1 MTEQTNPEPTT
12 TTQQAATQQPTT
24 TTEPPKIQGTMSLSD
39 PTMQQKKETPFS
51 IENIM
56 NSDGTF
62 KEDWTSSVEGGE
74 CLSKY
79 NNINDLLK
87 GFVNANKLIGKKHE
101 QISRPGADAT
111 DEQRKAWREHLGVPE
126 RVEDYKVPDEYKDTV
141 DIESFNEFAKFAHEH
156 NIPADTMQE
165 LLRFQERYSAK
176 VNELN
181 AKHIEEQAKEA
192 RKYFQA
198 EWGGLYDRNFTLLKD
213 GLVRAGIDI
222 ESPEM
227 AGALN
232 NPFILSALFD
242 KISNMQDGTMPVPG
256 FMKTSATDAKE
267 QIMGL
272 INKYGS
278 VNQMPTEARE
288 LYHRLL
294 SNKNIKW

>member
-1 MTEQTNPEPTT
+1 MSENNNPPTGG
-12 TTQQAATQQPTT
+12 TTQTQQPPAQEQTKM
-24 TTEPPKIQGTMSLSD
+24 PGTMSLNDSALN
-39 PTMQQKKETPFS
+39 QKPQEQFTIDKMV
-51 IENIM
+51 N
-56 NSDGTF
+56 NDGTF
-62 KEDWTSSVEGGE
+62 KEGWNSSIEGGE
-74 CLSKY
+74 SLSKY
-79 NNINDLLK
+79 NNINDLIK
-87 GFVNANKLIGKKHE
+87 GFVNANKLIGKKQE

-126 RVEDYKVPDEYKDTV
+126 KADDYQVPDEYKETV
-141 DIESFNEFAKFAHEH
+141 DAESFKEFAQFAHEH

-165 LLRFQERYSAK
+165 LLRFQERYAAK
-176 VNELN
+176 LNEVN
-181 AKHIEEQAKEA
+181 AKRIEEQAKEA

-198 EWGGLYDRNFTLLKD
+198 EWGGLYERNFNLLKD

-227 AGALN
+227 SGALN

-242 KISNMQDGTMPVPG
+242 KISSMQDGTMPVPG
-256 FMKTSATDAKE
+256 FMKASASDAKE

-278 VNQMPTEARE
+278 VNQMPHDARE

-294 SNKNIKW
+294 ANKNIKW

>member
-1 MTEQTNPEPTT
+1 MSENNNPSTGD
-12 TTQQAATQQPTT
+12 TTQTQQPPAQEQTKM
-24 TTEPPKIQGTMSLSD
+24 PGTMSLSD
-39 PTMQQKKETPFS
+39 PALNQKPQEQFTIDK
-51 IENIM
+51 IVN
-56 NSDGTF
+56 NDGTF
-62 KEDWTSSVEGGE
+62 KEGWNSSVEGGE
-74 CLSKY
+74 SLSKY
-79 NNINDLLK
+79 NNINDLIK
-87 GFVNANKLIGKKHE
+87 GFVNANKLIGKKQE

-126 RVEDYKVPDEYKDTV
+126 KADDYQVPDEYKETV
-141 DIESFNEFAKFAHEH
+141 DAESFKEFAQFAHEH

-165 LLRFQERYSAK
+165 LLRFQERYAAK
-176 VNELN
+176 LNEVN
-181 AKHIEEQAKEA
+181 AKRIEEQAKEA

-198 EWGGLYDRNFTLLKD
+198 EWGGLYERNFNLLKD

-227 AGALN
+227 SGALN

-242 KISNMQDGTMPVPG
+242 KISSMQDGTMPVPG
-256 FMKTSATDAKE
+256 FMKASASDAKE

-278 VNQMPTEARE
+278 VNQMPHDARE

-294 SNKNIKW
+294 ANKNIKW

>member
-1 MTEQTNPEPTT
+1 MSENNNPPTGG
-12 TTQQAATQQPTT
+12 TTQTQQPPAQEQTKM
-24 TTEPPKIQGTMSLSD
+24 PGTMSLND
-39 PTMQQKKETPFS
+39 PALNQKPQEQFTIDKMV
-51 IENIM
+51 N
-56 NSDGTF
+56 NDGTF
-62 KEDWTSSVEGGE
+62 KEGWNSSVEGGE
-74 CLSKY
+74 SLSKY
-79 NNINDLLK
+79 NNINDLIK
-87 GFVNANKLIGKKHE
+87 GFVNANKLIGKKQE

-126 RVEDYKVPDEYKDTV
+126 KADDYQVPDEYKETV
-141 DIESFNEFAKFAHEH
+141 DAESFKEFAQFAHEH

-165 LLRFQERYSAK
+165 LLRFQERYAAK
-176 VNELN
+176 LNEVN
-181 AKHIEEQAKEA
+181 AKRIEEQAKEA

-198 EWGGLYDRNFTLLKD
+198 EWGGLYERNLNLLKD

-227 AGALN
+227 SGALN

-242 KISNMQDGTMPVPG
+242 KISSMQDGTMPVPG
-256 FMKTSATDAKE
+256 FMKASASDAKE

-278 VNQMPTEARE
+278 VNQMPHDARE

-294 SNKNIKW
+294 ANKNIKW

>member
-1 MTEQTNPEPTT
+1 MSENNNPSTGD
-12 TTQQAATQQPTT
+12 TTQTQQPPAQEQTKM
-24 TTEPPKIQGTMSLSD
+24 PGTMSLND
-39 PTMQQKKETPFS
+39 PALNQKPQEQFTIDKMV
-51 IENIM
+51 N
-56 NSDGTF
+56 NDGTF
-62 KEDWTSSVEGGE
+62 KEGWNSSIEGGE
-74 CLSKY
+74 SLSKY
-79 NNINDLLK
+79 NNINDLIK
-87 GFVNANKLIGKKHE
+87 GFVNANKLIGKKQE

-126 RVEDYKVPDEYKDTV
+126 KADDYQVPDEYKETV
-141 DIESFNEFAKFAHEH
+141 DAESFKEFAQFAHEH

-165 LLRFQERYSAK
+165 LLRFQERYAAK
-176 VNELN
+176 LNEVN
-181 AKHIEEQAKEA
+181 AKRIEEQAKEA

-198 EWGGLYDRNFTLLKD
+198 EWGGLYERNFNLLKD

-227 AGALN
+227 SGALN

-242 KISNMQDGTMPVPG
+242 KISSMQDGTMPVPG
-256 FMKTSATDAKE
+256 FMKASASDAKE

-278 VNQMPTEARE
+278 VNQMPHDARE

-294 SNKNIKW
+294 ANKNIKW

>member
-1 MTEQTNPEPTT
+1 MSENNNPTT
-12 TTQQAATQQPTT
+12 GGTTQTQQPPAQEQTKM
-24 TTEPPKIQGTMSLSD
+24 PGTMSLND
-39 PTMQQKKETPFS
+39 PALNQKPQEQFTIDKMV
-51 IENIM
+51 N
-56 NSDGTF
+56 NDGTF
-62 KEDWTSSVEGGE
+62 KEGWNSSIEGGE
-74 CLSKY
+74 SLSKY
-79 NNINDLLK
+79 NNINDLIK
-87 GFVNANKLIGKKHE
+87 GFVNANKLIGKKQE

-126 RVEDYKVPDEYKDTV
+126 KADDYQVPDEYKETV
-141 DIESFNEFAKFAHEH
+141 DAESFKEFAQFAHEH

-165 LLRFQERYSAK
+165 LLRFQERYAAK
-176 VNELN
+176 LNEVN
-181 AKHIEEQAKEA
+181 AKRIEEQAKEA

-198 EWGGLYDRNFTLLKD
+198 EWGGLYERNFNLLKD

-227 AGALN
+227 SGALN

-242 KISNMQDGTMPVPG
+242 RISSMQDGTMPVPG
-256 FMKTSATDAKE
+256 FMKASASDAKE

-278 VNQMPTEARE
+278 VNQMPHDARE

-294 SNKNIKW
+294 ANKNIKW

>member
-1 MTEQTNPEPTT
+1 MSENNNPPTGN
-12 TTQQAATQQPTT
+12 TTQTQQPPAQEQTKM
-24 TTEPPKIQGTMSLSD
+24 PGTMSLND
-39 PTMQQKKETPFS
+39 PALNQKPQEQFTIDKMV
-51 IENIM
+51 N
-56 NSDGTF
+56 NDGTF
-62 KEDWTSSVEGGE
+62 KEGWNSSIEGGE
-74 CLSKY
+74 SLSKY
-79 NNINDLLK
+79 NNINDLIK
-87 GFVNANKLIGKKHE
+87 GFVNANKLIGKKQE

-126 RVEDYKVPDEYKDTV
+126 KADDYQVPDEYKETV
-141 DIESFNEFAKFAHEH
+141 DAESFKEFAQFAHEH

-165 LLRFQERYSAK
+165 LLRFQERYAAK
-176 VNELN
+176 LNEVN
-181 AKHIEEQAKEA
+181 AKRIEEQAKEA

-198 EWGGLYDRNFTLLKD
+198 EWGGLYERNFNLLKD

-227 AGALN
+227 SGALN

-242 KISNMQDGTMPVPG
+242 KISSMQDGTMPVPG
-256 FMKTSATDAKE
+256 FMKASASDAKE

-278 VNQMPTEARE
+278 VNQMPHDARE

-294 SNKNIKW
+294 ANKNIKW

>member
-1 MTEQTNPEPTT
+1 MSENNNPPTGG
-12 TTQQAATQQPTT
+12 TTQTQQPPAQEQTKM
-24 TTEPPKIQGTMSLSD
+24 PGTMSLND
-39 PTMQQKKETPFS
+39 PALNQKPQEQFTIDKMV
-51 IENIM
+51 N
-56 NSDGTF
+56 NDGTF
-62 KEDWTSSVEGGE
+62 KEGWNSSIEGGE
-74 CLSKY
+74 SLSKY
-79 NNINDLLK
+79 NNINDLIK
-87 GFVNANKLIGKKHE
+87 GFVNANKLIGKKQE

-126 RVEDYKVPDEYKDTV
+126 KADDYQVPDEYKETV
-141 DIESFNEFAKFAHEH
+141 DAESFKEFAQFAHEH

-165 LLRFQERYSAK
+165 LLRFQERYAAK
-176 VNELN
+176 LNEVN
-181 AKHIEEQAKEA
+181 AKRIEEQAKEA

-198 EWGGLYDRNFTLLKD
+198 EWGGLYERNFNLLKD

-227 AGALN
+227 SGALN

-242 KISNMQDGTMPVPG
+242 RISSMQDGTMPVPG
-256 FMKTSATDAKE
+256 FMKASASDAKE

-278 VNQMPTEARE
+278 VNQMPHDARE

-294 SNKNIKW
+294 ANKNIKW

>member
-1 MTEQTNPEPTT
+1 MSENNNPSTGD
-12 TTQQAATQQPTT
+12 TTQTQQPPAQEQTKM
-24 TTEPPKIQGTMSLSD
+24 PGTMSLND
-39 PTMQQKKETPFS
+39 PALNQKPQEQFTIDK
-51 IENIM
+51 IVN
-56 NSDGTF
+56 NDGTF
-62 KEDWTSSVEGGE
+62 KEGWNSSVEGGE
-74 CLSKY
+74 SLSKY
-79 NNINDLLK
+79 NNINDLIK
-87 GFVNANKLIGKKHE
+87 GFANANKLIGKKQE

-126 RVEDYKVPDEYKDTV
+126 KADDYQVPDEYKETV
-141 DIESFNEFAKFAHEH
+141 DAESFKEFAQFAHEH

-165 LLRFQERYSAK
+165 LLRFQERYAAK
-176 VNELN
+176 LNEVN
-181 AKHIEEQAKEA
+181 AKRIEEQAKEA

-198 EWGGLYDRNFTLLKD
+198 EWGGLYERNFNLLKD

-227 AGALN
+227 SGALN

-242 KISNMQDGTMPVPG
+242 KISSMQDGTMPVPG
-256 FMKTSATDAKE
+256 FMKASASDAKE

-278 VNQMPTEARE
+278 VNQMPHDARE

-294 SNKNIKW
+294 ANKNIKW

>member
-1 MTEQTNPEPTT
+1 MSENNNPSTGD
-12 TTQQAATQQPTT
+12 TTQTQQPPAKEQTKM
-24 TTEPPKIQGTMSLSD
+24 PGTMSLSD
-39 PTMQQKKETPFS
+39 SALNQKPQEQFTIDK
-51 IENIM
+51 IVN
-56 NSDGTF
+56 NDGTF
-62 KEDWTSSVEGGE
+62 KEGWNSSVEGGE
-74 CLSKY
+74 SLSKY
-79 NNINDLLK
+79 KNINDLIK
-87 GFVNANKLIGKKHE
+87 GFVNANKLVGKKQE

-126 RVEDYKVPDEYKDTV
+126 KADDYQVPDEYKETV
-141 DIESFNEFAKFAHEH
+141 DAESFKEFAQFAYEH

-165 LLRFQERYSAK
+165 LLRFQERYAAK
-176 VNELN
+176 LNEVN
-181 AKHIEEQAKEA
+181 AKRIEEQAKEA

-198 EWGGLYDRNFTLLKD
+198 EWGGLYERNFNLLKD

-227 AGALN
+227 SGALN

-242 KISNMQDGTMPVPG
+242 KISSMQDGTMPVPG
-256 FMKTSATDAKE
+256 FMKASASDAKE

-278 VNQMPTEARE
+278 VNQMPHDARE

-294 SNKNIKW
+294 ANENIKW

>member
-1 MTEQTNPEPTT
+1 MSENNNPSTGD
-12 TTQQAATQQPTT
+12 TTQTQQPPAQEQTKM
-24 TTEPPKIQGTMSLSD
+24 PGTMSLND
-39 PTMQQKKETPFS
+39 PALNQKPQEQFTIDK
-51 IENIM
+51 IVN
-56 NSDGTF
+56 NDGTF
-62 KEDWTSSVEGGE
+62 KEGWNSSVEGGE
-74 CLSKY
+74 SLSKY
-79 NNINDLLK
+79 NNINDLIK
-87 GFVNANKLIGKKHE
+87 GFVNANKLIGKKQE

-126 RVEDYKVPDEYKDTV
+126 KADDYQVPDEYKETV
-141 DIESFNEFAKFAHEH
+141 DAESFKEFAQFAHEH

-165 LLRFQERYSAK
+165 LLRFQERYAAK
-176 VNELN
+176 LNEVN
-181 AKHIEEQAKEA
+181 AKRIEEQAKEA

-198 EWGGLYDRNFTLLKD
+198 EWGGLYERNFNLLKD

-227 AGALN
+227 SGALN

-242 KISNMQDGTMPVPG
+242 KISSMQDGTMPVPG
-256 FMKTSATDAKE
+256 FMKASASDAKE

-278 VNQMPTEARE
+278 VNQMPHDARE

-294 SNKNIKW
+294 ANKNIKW

>member
-1 MTEQTNPEPTT
+1 MSENNNPSTGA
-12 TTQQAATQQPTT
+12 TTQTQQPPAQEQTKM
-24 TTEPPKIQGTMSLSD
+24 PGTMSLND
-39 PTMQQKKETPFS
+39 PALNQKPQEQFTIDKMV
-51 IENIM
+51 N
-56 NSDGTF
+56 NDGTF
-62 KEDWTSSVEGGE
+62 KEGWNSSVEGGE
-74 CLSKY
+74 SLFKY
-79 NNINDLLK
+79 NNINDLIK
-87 GFVNANKLIGKKHE
+87 GFVNANKLIGKKQE

-126 RVEDYKVPDEYKDTV
+126 KADDYQVPDEYKETV
-141 DIESFNEFAKFAHEH
+141 DAESFKEFAQFAHEH

-165 LLRFQERYSAK
+165 LLRFQERYAAK
-176 VNELN
+176 LNEVN
-181 AKHIEEQAKEA
+181 AKRIEEQAKEA

-198 EWGGLYDRNFTLLKD
+198 EWGGLYERNFNLLKD

-227 AGALN
+227 SGALN

-242 KISNMQDGTMPVPG
+242 KISSMQDGTMPVPG
-256 FMKTSATDAKE
+256 FMKASASDAKE

-278 VNQMPTEARE
+278 VNQMPHDARE

-294 SNKNIKW
+294 ANKNIKW

>member
-1 MTEQTNPEPTT
+1 MSENNNPPTGG
-12 TTQQAATQQPTT
+12 TTQTQQPPAQEQTKM
-24 TTEPPKIQGTMSLSD
+24 PGTMSLND
-39 PTMQQKKETPFS
+39 PALNQKPQEQFTIDKMV
-51 IENIM
+51 N
-56 NSDGTF
+56 NDGTF
-62 KEDWTSSVEGGE
+62 KEGWNSSIEGGE
-74 CLSKY
+74 SLSKY
-79 NNINDLLK
+79 NNINDLIK
-87 GFVNANKLIGKKHE
+87 GFVNANKLIGKKQE

-126 RVEDYKVPDEYKDTV
+126 KADDYQVPDEYKETV
-141 DIESFNEFAKFAHEH
+141 DAESFKEFAHFAHEH

-165 LLRFQERYSAK
+165 LLRFQERYAAK
-176 VNELN
+176 LNEVN
-181 AKHIEEQAKEA
+181 AKRIEEQAKEA

-198 EWGGLYDRNFTLLKD
+198 EWGGLYERNFNLLKD

-227 AGALN
+227 SGALN

-242 KISNMQDGTMPVPG
+242 KISSMQDGTMPVPG
-256 FMKTSATDAKE
+256 FMKSSASDAKE

-278 VNQMPTEARE
+278 VNQMPHDARE

-294 SNKNIKW
+294 ANKNIKW

>member
-1 MTEQTNPEPTT
+1 MSENNNPSTGD
-12 TTQQAATQQPTT
+12 TTQTQQPPAKEQTKM
-24 TTEPPKIQGTMSLSD
+24 PGTMSLSD
-39 PTMQQKKETPFS
+39 SALNQKPQEQFTIDK
-51 IENIM
+51 IVN
-56 NSDGTF
+56 NDGTF
-62 KEDWTSSVEGGE
+62 KEGWNSSVEGGE
-74 CLSKY
+74 SLSKY
-79 NNINDLLK
+79 NNINDLIK
-87 GFVNANKLIGKKHE
+87 GFVNANKLVGKKQE

-126 RVEDYKVPDEYKDTV
+126 KADDYQVPDEYKETV
-141 DIESFNEFAKFAHEH
+141 DAESFKEFAQFAHEH

-165 LLRFQERYSAK
+165 LLRFQERYAAK
-176 VNELN
+176 LNEVN
-181 AKHIEEQAKEA
+181 AKRIEEQAKEA

-198 EWGGLYDRNFTLLKD
+198 EWGGLYERNFNLLKD

-227 AGALN
+227 SGALN

-242 KISNMQDGTMPVPG
+242 KISSMQDGTMPVPG
-256 FMKTSATDAKE
+256 FMKASASDAKE

-278 VNQMPTEARE
+278 VNQMPHDARE

-294 SNKNIKW
+294 ANENIKW